1 MIIGID
7 ASNLRLGGGRTHLIE
22 LLRAADPKI
31 DLFTAVH
38 VWGSM
43 ATLELLPDAIWL
55 NKIHVP
61 MTEGGLIQRTI
72 WQRFSLPKLCKDAN
86 CNILFAP
93 GGSVGQRF
101 RPTVTMFR
109 SLLPFDWKELKRY
122 GLSFFTLKQVIL
134 RIAQTKSFKSSDGLI
149 CLNSYASNILDKRGL
164 KIMGRRVIIPHG
176 IGNDFLREPRRQRE
190 FLDFTFKDPAR
201 LIYVS
206 NLHLYKHQWIVAE
219 AISQLRLEG
228 FPVTLTMIG
237 PPDRGLSRLRKVMK
251 RLDPRGEFLIYLGAR
266 SRAQILQQYQIS
278 DVGVFASSCENMPNI
293 LLEMMASGL
302 PIACSNRGP
311 MHEILKNSGVYF
323 DPENSDDI
331 AKSVRDL
338 LISKERRTA
347 FAKSGFEIAQTFSW
361 DQCARDTFL
370 FLAKVANQSN

>member
-31 DLFTAVH
+31 DLFTAVY

-149 CLNSYASNILDKRGL
+149 CLN
-164 KIMGRRVIIPHG
+164 
-176 IGNDFLREPRRQRE
+176 
-190 FLDFTFKDPAR
+190 
-201 LIYVS
+201 
-206 NLHLYKHQWIVAE
+206 
-219 AISQLRLEG
+219 
-228 FPVTLTMIG
+228 
-237 PPDRGLSRLRKVMK
+237 
-251 RLDPRGEFLIYLGAR
+251 
-266 SRAQILQQYQIS
+266 
-278 DVGVFASSCENMPNI
+278 
-293 LLEMMASGL
+293 
-302 PIACSNRGP
+302 
-311 MHEILKNSGVYF
+311 
-323 DPENSDDI
+323 
-331 AKSVRDL
+331 
-338 LISKERRTA
+338 
-347 FAKSGFEIAQTFSW
+347 
-361 DQCARDTFL
+361 
-370 FLAKVANQSN
+370 